1 MRSLRLA
8 RIAVAV
14 SISAGGATLGLATS
28 AFADGYQTRYA
39 AAPCCAPTW
48 TGFYVGVHAGYL
60 WSDADWDFVSRV
72 PGRPDRGTFVFDV
85 DQSPKGRFGGGQVG
99 YNWQTGS
106 WVFGVEASY
115 SGVRAQDSLKNT
127 DTRTA
132 ADDVWTTKIED
143 LFLATGR
150 LGYSWGPSLIYLK
163 GGYASARVELS
174 TLDTTGAPGFASAS
188 NRHNGWT
195 IGAGWEHKFTPNIS
209 FGLEYDYIDLNSKEY
224 TQIFVPVSAAGDR
237 TVDNVAPTI
246 HTVSARLNFHFYRD
260 EPRPLK

>member
-1 MRSLRLA
+1 MRSSRLA

-28 AFADGYQTRYA
+28 AFADGYQNRYA

-48 TGFYVGVHAGYL
+48 TGFYLGLHAGYL

-85 DQSPKGRFGGGQVG
+85 EQSPTGPFAGGQVG

-106 WVFGVEASY
+106 WVLGVEASY
-115 SGVRAQDSLKNT
+115 SGVRARDTLKNNNT
-127 DTRTA
+127 LTA
-132 ADDVWTTKIED
+132 ADDLWKTKIED
-143 LFLATGR
+143 LILVTGR
-150 LGYSWGPSLIYLK
+150 LGYSWGPSLIYVK
-163 GGYASARVELS
+163 GGYASAHVGLS
-174 TLDTTGAPGFASAS
+174 TLDTAGAPGSASAS
-188 NRHNGWT
+188 HRHGGWT
-195 IGAGWEHKFTPNIS
+195 IGAGWEHKFTRNIS
-209 FGLEYDYIDLNSKEY
+209 FGLEYDYIDLNSKQY
-224 TQIFVPVSAAGDR
+224 TQTFVPVFGDG

-246 HTVSARLNFHFYRD
+246 HAVSARLNFHFYRD